1 MCIRDRG
8 GLVVSGIVDGFRDGL
23 ELALQTIRSGKAF
36 NKLKEFAKH
45 CNGMEKLEGVE
56 KS

>member
-1 MCIRDRG
+1 MSNNFSD
-8 GLVVSGIVDGFRDGL
+8 GI
-23 ELALQTIRSGKAF
+23 ELALETISSGKAF

-56 KS
+56 KL